1 MNAGAR
7 RVQRVYLVLLLLHTL
22 AASFIWGINTLFL
35 LDAGLTNTQ
44 AFAANAF
51 FTAGLVL
58 FEVPTGVVADMRGR
72 RLSYL
77 LGTLTLAVSTL
88 LYLLMWRLSAPF
100 WAWALAS
107 ALLGLGFTFFSGAVQ
122 AWLVDALKAHGYD
135 GALEPV
141 FARGEIVEGVAMLGG
156 SVLGGYV
163 AQATNLGVPYLLRA
177 AALALSFVT
186 AFLLMHDVGFTPKR
200 DGGAVRQARALL
212 RGAIRYGF
220 ANRPVRWVM
229 IASAFTDGV
238 SIYGFYAMQPY
249 LLELYGD
256 PKAYGVAG
264 LSAAIVGG
272 AQIAGGLLVSRVSQR
287 RAAAHDVAAGG
298 HGGERSDPRVDRTRA
313 PLPGRSGIAR
323 GVGASLCHRD
333 AGPAGL
339 PQRADSV
346 RAASHRAV
354 VRFVDGIGRWRSR
367 AAAPRPGRRRLGLSG
382 ILRLRRRDATAGGAV
397 HLAGPTPAVRS
408 LTAVGRQSSGGGAS
422 AWRGWPG
429 LRRGRDADIFTH
441 KDERL
446 CETRPSRSTTR
457 CSRLPTRRG
466 GRFSS
471 DSPVA
476 RRASPTWR
484 SRSRSR
490 STPCRN
496 ISVCSSG
503 PA

>member
-35 LDAGLTNTQ
+35 LDAGLTNAE

-77 LGTLTLAVSTL
+77 LGTLTLAFSTL
-88 LYLLMWRLSAPF
+88 VYLLMWRVSAPF

-163 AQATNLGVPYLLRA
+163 AQMTNLGVPYVLRA

-200 DGGAVRQARALL
+200 DAGAVRQAKALL
-212 RGAIRYGF
+212 RGAIHFGF

-238 SIYGFYAMQPY
+238 SMYGFYAMQPY
-249 LLELYGD
+249 LLDLYGD
-256 PKAYGVAG
+256 PKAYGIAG

-272 AQIAGGLLVSRVSQR
+272 AQIGGGLLVSRLSHVVPR
-287 RAAAHDVAAGG
+287 RTTLLQTAVVASGLTLLLIGLVPRFAVAVGLLVVWGLLFAAVTPVRQAYLN
-298 HGGERSDPRVDRTRA
+298 ELIPSE
-313 PLPGRSGIAR
+313 
-323 GVGASLCHRD
+323 
-333 AGPAGL
+333 
-339 PQRADSV
+339 QRAT
-346 RAASHRAV
+346 
-354 VRFVDGIGRWRSR
+354 
-367 AAAPRPGRRRLGLSG
+367 GLS
-382 ILRLRRRDATAGGAV
+382 ID
-397 HLAGPTPAVRS
+397 S
-408 LTAVGRQSSGGGAS
+408 LVGSGGGVVAQPLLGRAADVWGYPAS
-422 AWRGWPG
+422 YVCGAAIQLLAAPFIWLVQR
-429 LRRGRDADIFTH
+429 
-441 KDERL
+441 ERPDL
-446 CETRPSRSTTR
+446 
-457 CSRLPTRRG
+457 
-466 GRFSS
+466 
-471 DSPVA
+471 
-476 RRASPTWR
+476 
-484 SRSRSR
+484 
-490 STPCRN
+490 
-496 ISVCSSG
+496 
-503 PA
+503 